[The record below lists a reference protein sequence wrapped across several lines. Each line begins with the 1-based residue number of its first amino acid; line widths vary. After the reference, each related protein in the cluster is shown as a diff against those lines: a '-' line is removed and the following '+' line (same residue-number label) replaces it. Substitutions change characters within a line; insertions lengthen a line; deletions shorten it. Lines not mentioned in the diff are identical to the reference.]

1 MINVALFSWTYV
13 YVTIKLLAHCHTLA
27 LFPQSQT
34 SPTTTTTT
42 TTTTTFTFRLHSQC
56 IHNGSG
62 LPLLCV
68 IVNANERQKWGRLR
82 TRLVTLYIQALYLCF
97 VVSLFSLSCS
107 WTNTWASM
115 QVNICVVINCLWLN
129 ELTSLKIWSVELAG
143 LEVVM
148 KLCTCLL

>member
-1 MINVALFSWTYV
+1 MSTQRVQGVLLFLVLAVNSARVQILCSYTLSYSSHPFLCALAYV

-107 WTNTWASM
+107 WTNT
-115 QVNICVVINCLWLN
+115 
-129 ELTSLKIWSVELAG
+129 
-143 LEVVM
+143 
-148 KLCTCLL
+148 